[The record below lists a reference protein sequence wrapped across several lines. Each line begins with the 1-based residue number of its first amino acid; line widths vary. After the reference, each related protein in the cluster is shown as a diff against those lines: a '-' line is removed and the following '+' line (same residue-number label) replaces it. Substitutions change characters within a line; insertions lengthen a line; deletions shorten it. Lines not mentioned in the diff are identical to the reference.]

1 MERKTDMN
9 EIYAINDLSELEDF
23 LHSQNDIEKL
33 REKLFAEFLKYA
45 DYKSV
50 SEWNKAVRLC
60 ECLAVIGWGNYEPL
74 EASRGVFF
82 NGNPR
87 TFFCNRFGEL
97 RFIEAIWSKRKTGF
111 TMEQGRTSYYP
122 SPDCKDK
129 KQSMCWDY
137 SVTENIE
144 DIKIESQRNWIPKNP
159 VWIVHT
165 ISNCYENSK
174 PVIES
179 IEEKLQDELNKK
191 MRPEKYGKAVNCILL
206 KCAFSYYDNAH
217 CKTNYVI
224 DESGRKLS
232 SQEAAKELQKLYTK
246 EEISENGYYLRPRF
260 QYGPFKADT
269 GKIEV
274 VIHFEKEFSLLTH
287 HQQKEKLAEYFLLAL
302 KTISE
307 KQKKKTPNYDFNLMI
322 SDFTEIM
329 KTWMN

>member
-1 MERKTDMN
+1 
-9 EIYAINDLSELEDF
+9 
-23 LHSQNDIEKL
+23 
-33 REKLFAEFLKYA
+33 
-45 DYKSV
+45 
-50 SEWNKAVRLC
+50 
-60 ECLAVIGWGNYEPL
+60 
-74 EASRGVFF
+74 
-82 NGNPR
+82 
-87 TFFCNRFGEL
+87 
-97 RFIEAIWSKRKTGF
+97 
-111 TMEQGRTSYYP
+111 
-122 SPDCKDK
+122 
-129 KQSMCWDY
+129 MCWDY
-137 SVTENIE
+137 PVTENIE

-159 VWIVHT
+159 VWIVRT

-260 QYGPFKADT
+260 QYGSFKADT
-269 GKIEV
+269 GTIEV
-274 VIHFEKEFSLLTH
+274 VIHLEKEFSLLTH
-287 HQQKEKLAEYFLLAL
+287 HQQKEKLAEYFLIVL

-322 SDFTEIM
+322 SDFTEIINNPDAEHRGI
-329 KTWMN
+329 KPSARIKK